1 MKGELWEVRCERRM
15 EAMGIL
21 KSLCGVKGAGI
32 FGDKI
37 HVLLEEGD
45 DAEGEIERALHE
57 AGFEILP
64 LRKIAPSLE
73 DVFIASVPEK
83 D

>member
-1 MKGELWEVRCERRM
+1 
-15 EAMGIL
+15 
-21 KSLCGVKGAGI
+21 
-32 FGDKI
+32 
-37 HVLLEEGD
+37 VLLEEGD